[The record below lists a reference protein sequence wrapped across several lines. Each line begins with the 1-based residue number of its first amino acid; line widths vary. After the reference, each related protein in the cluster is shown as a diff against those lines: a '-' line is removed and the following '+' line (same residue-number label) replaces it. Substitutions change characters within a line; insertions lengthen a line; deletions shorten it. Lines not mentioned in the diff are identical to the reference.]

1 MQWEFSSSGACVLNL
16 YINMDPKHSG
26 NVLKH
31 LEKQKELLMEVYRS
45 MSHELRGMQVEE
57 EMIMRKYYEFMT
69 AQEKLD
75 VPVSSDFCIMYNVGF
90 RIAFIA
96 YGTEF
101 VLENLVWTITAHLYS
116 HQRKMVSA
124 LLTGKM
130 AFLQKTSADVKE
142 NDNENE
148 EPSEAGALVVASKEE
163 QS

>member
-1 MQWEFSSSGACVLNL
+1 
-16 YINMDPKHSG
+16 MDPKHSG

-69 AQEKLD
+69 AQEK
-75 VPVSSDFCIMYNVGF
+75 
-90 RIAFIA
+90 
-96 YGTEF
+96 
-101 VLENLVWTITAHLYS
+101 
-116 HQRKMVSA
+116 
-124 LLTGKM
+124 
-130 AFLQKTSADVKE
+130 KTSADVKE